1 MELDEIKNK
10 IQEMKQNDKY
20 YARVEVG
27 DKQFINVDLDTDI
40 NFYRKEII
48 FNTDY
53 GKIVVFTDKI
63 KRII

>member
-1 MELDEIKNK
+1 MKLDEIKNK
-10 IQEMKQNDKY
+10 IQEMQQNDKY
-20 YARVEVG
+20 YARIQVG
-27 DKQFINVDLDTDI
+27 DKQFINVDLDIDI
-40 NFYRKEII
+40 DFYRKEVI